1 MTQNIG
7 SSDMPEA
14 GSGRLSS
21 NVVPL
26 RPAAAATNLVH
37 QHPGPRPKEPTGIAA
52 WKEAYEA
59 WYTDQMGAYVGEL
72 VMQGKNPK
80 PVCNAANAEAALR
93 LHPELHNLL
102 AFDQFKFAPF
112 LMAPIPGTDEA
123 AHPKTFTPRE
133 LADADAF
140 RLLTWLQRNGL
151 PSVSKEAVWGAIGA
165 VAQQATFDPLRDY
178 VEHCERAWDGT
189 HRMYELFSRYLVAAE
204 SNAYIEWLGEVA
216 MMTLVLRALEP
227 GAFQK
232 MVPILEGPQD
242 IGKSSALLALS
253 PDPLWFGGDP
263 PDKVDGKDAK
273 SYLRG
278 LWIVELAEL
287 SAMRKAEIEALKGYL
302 TTQRDRFRPAYGR
315 GEVTVGRRCMFWG
328 TTNDDDY
335 LKDRT
340 GNVRFYPV
348 KLARVDLEAIRRD
361 REQLI
366 GEAVF
371 TLRDMQAQGLKWWEP
386 PAEARAILNEVREA
400 RQEVDPWT
408 SDVEVFVKDLS
419 EVTPNMILG
428 GSCNLVL
435 SDGTEV
441 VRRGLG
447 YEPGQMNGAHA
458 RRVSS
463 LLHQL
468 GWQKEGQ
475 MPHGHQFAR
484 AARFVKRKDAG

>member
-1 MTQNIG
+1 MTQKTN
-7 SSDMPEA
+7 STDMPENA
-14 GSGRLSS
+14 TGGVAS
-21 NVVPL
+21 NVLPL
-26 RPAAAATNLVH
+26 RPAAAMTSIAT
-37 QHPGPRPKEPTGIAA
+37 QHPGRRPEDPAELEA
-52 WKEAYEA
+52 WEEAYEA
-59 WYTDQMGAYVGEL
+59 WYISRMDAYFGKL

-80 PVCNAANAEAALR
+80 PVSNAANAEAALR
-93 LHPELHNLL
+93 LHPELESLL
-102 AFDQFKFAPF
+102 AFDQFKVVPY

-123 AHPKTFTPRE
+123 AHPDTFTPRE
-133 LADADAF
+133 LTDADAF

-165 VAQQATFDPLRDY
+165 VAQEATFDPLRDY
-178 VEHCERAWDGT
+178 VERCEWAWDGK
-189 HRMYELFSRYLVAAE
+189 HRMFELFSRYLVAAE
-204 SNAYIEWLGEVA
+204 QNAYTEWLGEAA

-302 TTQRDRFRPAYGR
+302 TTQRDRFRPPYGR

-328 TTNDDDY
+328 TTNDADY

-348 KLARVDLEAIRRD
+348 GLSRIDLESIRRD
-361 REQLI
+361 RDQLI
-366 GEAVF
+366 GEAVV
-371 TLRDMQAQGLKWWEP
+371 TLKELQAIGGKWWEP
-386 PAEARAILNEVREA
+386 PDDARAFLREVREA
-400 RQEVDPWT
+400 RQEVDPWLA
-408 SDVEVFVKDLS
+408 DVETYVSNLF

-428 GSCNLVL
+428 GSCEVTLV
-435 SDGTEV
+435 DGRSATK
-441 VRRGLG
+441 RGLG
-447 YEPGQMNGAHA
+447 FEASQMNPATA
-458 RRVSS
+458 RRVSGI
-463 LLHQL
+463 LRQL
-468 GWQKEGQ
+468 GWKQDGR
-475 MPHGHQFAR
+475 MPHGHKFAR
-484 AARFVKRKDAG
+484 ATRFVRRKDSE